1 MSEELK
7 MEESSEDVKPEP
19 IHNSEPAKNES
30 AITNE
35 ESSTTNQ
42 QTHLTGSSGQASTEN
57 MEVHHHPDLHHQPKK
72 WKEYF
77 LEFLMIFLAVTLG
90 FFAESIRE
98 KINDHTKEKEYMRS
112 MIQDLQADTVTDAKT
127 IKVFTSIS
135 KSIDTLLMCLKKDE
149 PNASIINN
157 IISHQF
163 WEYSGYSYNNRTIQE
178 LKNSGNF
185 RLIRID
191 AVADSILD
199 YDNLTTSILVNQ
211 YNDLKNTMY
220 AFKDVEL
227 KVLPYKELKKSNT
240 NYGRDFDSSDF
251 IITDKPTFISGNK
264 ELLSQYYNRLFI
276 HEELCHTFIRSLKH
290 SSAYA
295 ARLIKF
301 IQKEYH
307 LDSR

>member
-1 MSEELK
+1 
-7 MEESSEDVKPEP
+7 
-19 IHNSEPAKNES
+19 
-30 AITNE
+30 
-35 ESSTTNQ
+35 
-42 QTHLTGSSGQASTEN
+42 

-72 WKEYF
+72 WREYF

-90 FFAESIRE
+90 FIAESIRE
-98 KINDHTKEKEYMRS
+98 KINDHTKEKEYMSS
-112 MIQDLQADTVTDAKT
+112 MIQDLQGDTAIDAQA
-127 IKVFTSIS
+127 IKNFKSIS
-135 KSIDTLLMCLKKDE
+135 KEIDTLLMCLKRDE

-157 IISHQF
+157 IISDRF

-178 LKNSGNF
+178 LKNAGNF
-185 RLIRID
+185 RLIRND
-191 AVADSILD
+191 AVSDSILD
-199 YDNLTTSILVNQ
+199 YDNFINSILVNQ

-220 AFKDVEL
+220 AYKDVES
-227 KVLPYKELKKSNT
+227 KVFPYKELKKSKT
-240 NYGRDFDSSDF
+240 NYGTGDFDSSDF